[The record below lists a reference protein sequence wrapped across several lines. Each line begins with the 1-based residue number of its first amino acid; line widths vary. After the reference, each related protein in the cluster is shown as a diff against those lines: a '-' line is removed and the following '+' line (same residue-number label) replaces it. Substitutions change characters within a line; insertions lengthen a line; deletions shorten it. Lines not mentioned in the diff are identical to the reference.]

1 MILRKSLLSALH
13 LAMILIRIHV
23 LCSLCSVSRQLRT
36 MPFDSFF
43 RILVDVMAALIK
55 VIQRVVVHQHTLISL
70 VPDDS
75 KRLATDIVFTA
86 ADSAHAQCAKLLS
99 FRSEQNARLNPHD
112 FYRLLDVCRGFMQ
125 QSDTLCFGRACIGLR
140 GTLLSQV

>member
-1 MILRKSLLSALH
+1 MF
-13 LAMILIRIHV
+13 
-23 LCSLCSVSRQLRT
+23 SVARQLRT

-43 RILVDVMAALIK
+43 RMLVDVMTALLK

-70 VPDDS
+70 VPEDS
-75 KRLATDIVFTA
+75 KRLAMDIVFTA

-112 FYRLLDVCRGFMQ
+112 FYRLLTISRGFIQ
-125 QSDTLCFGRACIGLR
+125 NSDTLCFGRACLGLR
-140 GTLLSQV
+140 GTLLSQVYIIVGHLGLSLPLC